1 MQAPLTV
8 RRWTRDEYER
18 LVDFGVFQ
26 RDPVELI
33 GGQLIVAEPQGSYH
47 AMAVGAADDALR
59 AILPAGWIVRAQ
71 MPIAL
76 DEESAPEPDLVVVRG
91 TRGDYREAHP
101 ARPALVLEVA
111 DSSLDFDRQHKG
123 SLYARAGI
131 LDYWILNLID
141 RVLEVLREPAAE
153 ASAPFGWRYRTVQI
167 LAPQSVIAPLALP
180 SMAIAVAELLP

>member
-1 MQAPLTV
+1 
-8 RRWTRDEYER
+8 
-18 LVDFGVFQ
+18 
-26 RDPVELI
+26 
-33 GGQLIVAEPQGSYH
+33 
-47 AMAVGAADDALR
+47 
-59 AILPAGWIVRAQ
+59 
-71 MPIAL
+71 
-76 DEESAPEPDLVVVRG
+76 
-91 TRGDYREAHP
+91 
-101 ARPALVLEVA
+101 VA